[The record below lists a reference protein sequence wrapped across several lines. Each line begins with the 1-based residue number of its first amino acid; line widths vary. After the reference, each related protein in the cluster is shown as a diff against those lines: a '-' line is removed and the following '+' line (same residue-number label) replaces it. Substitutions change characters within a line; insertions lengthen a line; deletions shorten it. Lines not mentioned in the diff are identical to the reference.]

1 MRKIETEP
9 FDNSR
14 TSPSITVNI
23 WSQSVYW
30 NISLITFDYL
40 WKLLNSLAFLKKI
53 NFICLENLSWKLS
66 WNFTQKPLFV
76 FNTDNL
82 IWFDYQH
89 WKIWKFYLNRNGFKK
104 LVRIGVIG
112 NWDDSRRIHILFWPP
127 WWWWGKQESGSRC
140 LDGRIGPETSRC
152 CKLGQMLYN
161 FFCQ

>member
-1 MRKIETEP
+1 MQKIETEP

-53 NFICLENLSWKLS
+53 NFICLEKLFLKIVLA
-66 WNFTQKPLFV
+66 WNFTQKTLV
-76 FNTDNL
+76 STQK

-89 WKIWKFYLNRNGFKK
+89 WKIWKCNLNRNGFKK
-104 LVRIGVIG
+104 LVRIRVIG
-112 NWDDSRRIHILFWPP
+112 YWDDSRRIHILFWPP
-127 WWWWGKQESGSRC
+127 WWWWGKQESGSMC
-140 LDGRIGPETSRC
+140 LDGRIRPETSWC

-161 FFCQ
+161 FFG